1 VRTALFA
8 VLLAAFFSPPASV
21 RAQDGGDSDRW
32 EARITGASGEVVV
45 HPVGGGDP
53 VEGAVDMPLE
63 EGDRIVTSEGSTAE
77 ITLDG
82 QSLITLQEN
91 SDFTLENTA
100 KRESVFSLS
109 LGSILAKIQKLGEQ
123 GMRIRTP
130 SSVAAVRGT
139 EFGIDVEGSEDSHV
153 GVFDEG
159 RVEVSGQGG
168 GTQVLTPNQETSV
181 ARGQAPLRPFAL
193 KRFVARRRMMRARIV
208 RLQAI
213 RKAWKS
219 LPPGPRR
226 QRRMAALRR
235 RIKAIRQRKQKVQKR
250 VQQIRKRR
258 AEAAKSEERGERR

>member
-1 VRTALFA
+1 VRTVLFA
-8 VLLAAFFSPPASV
+8 ILVACAAVLPA

-32 EARITGASGEVVV
+32 EARITGATGEVVV
-45 HPVGGGDP
+45 HPAGGGDP
-53 VEGAVDMPLE
+53 AEGAVDMPLE
-63 EGDRIVTSEGSTAE
+63 EGDRVVTSEGSTAE

-100 KRESVFSLS
+100 RRESIFSLS

-123 GMRIRTP
+123 SMKIRTP

-139 EFGIDVEGSEDSHV
+139 EFGVDVEGSQDSHV

-159 RVEVSGQGG
+159 RVEVSGHGA
-168 GTQVLTPNQETSV
+168 TEVLTPNQETSV
-181 ARGQAPLRPFAL
+181 ARGRAPQRPFAL
-193 KRFVARRRMMRARIV
+193 RRFAARRRLMRARIV

-213 RKAWKS
+213 RKSWKS

-226 QRRMAALRR
+226 QRRMAALTR
-235 RIKAIRQRKQKVQKR
+235 RIKRVRQRKQKVQKR
-250 VQQIRKRR
+250 VQQIRKQR
-258 AEAAKSEERGERR
+258 AQAGEERGEPK